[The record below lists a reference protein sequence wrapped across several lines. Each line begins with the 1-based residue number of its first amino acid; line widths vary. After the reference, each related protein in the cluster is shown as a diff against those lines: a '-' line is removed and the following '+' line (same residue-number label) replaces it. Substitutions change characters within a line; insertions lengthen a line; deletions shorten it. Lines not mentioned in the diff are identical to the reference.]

1 MVTDASLREPPSS
14 DTGSHR
20 RLPLSS
26 AMEVPHDRPTPPDQP
41 VTRPR
46 LVLVH
51 GAWHQPWV
59 WGPLIRQLPD
69 WTVDLVDLPS
79 SKPDVLGDLAADVA
93 AVRAELI
100 REDGPVAVMAH
111 SYGGIPASEAI
122 SGVPGVVHTVYL
134 GAFLPSPGDSL
145 LSMVGTD
152 PSWWKR
158 NEDAGTIGVVDPAQ
172 RFYSDLAPDLVSAA
186 VDHLRP
192 QSARSFEGQ
201 VRRPSRARDTMTYMV
216 CDADQAIPPAA
227 QQAMGESCAAVFHL
241 DTGHTPM
248 LADTAA
254 VAAVLHD
261 RLSD

>member
-1 MVTDASLREPPSS
+1 
-14 DTGSHR
+14 
-20 RLPLSS
+20 
-26 AMEVPHDRPTPPDQP
+26 MEVPHDRSTPPGQP

-51 GAWHQPWV
+51 GAWHRPWV

-69 WTVDLVDLPS
+69 WEVDVVDLPS
-79 SKPDVLGDLAADVA
+79 STPDVLGDLAADVA

-100 REDGPVAVMAH
+100 RDDGPVAVMAH
-111 SYGGIPASEAI
+111 SYGGIPVSEAV
-122 SGVPGVVHTVYL
+122 SGVPGVVHAVYL
-134 GAFLPSPGDSL
+134 AAFLPSPGDSL
-145 LSMVGTD
+145 LSIVGTD
-152 PSWWKR
+152 PSWWTR
-158 NEDAGTIGVVDPAQ
+158 NEDAGTINVVNPSQ
-172 RFYSDLAPDLVSAA
+172 RFYADLAPDLVSVA

-192 QSARSFEGQ
+192 QSARSFEGR
-201 VRRPSRARDTMTYMV
+201 VRSPSRVRDAMTYMV

-227 QQAMGESCAAVFHL
+227 QQAMGEGCAAVFHL

>member
-1 MVTDASLREPPSS
+1 
-14 DTGSHR
+14 
-20 RLPLSS
+20 
-26 AMEVPHDRPTPPDQP
+26 

-69 WTVDLVDLPS
+69 WKVDVVDLPS

-134 GAFLPSPGDSL
+134 AAFLPSPGDSL

-172 RFYSDLAPDLVSAA
+172 RFYGDIAPDLVSAA

-192 QSARSFEGQ
+192 QSARSFEGR
-201 VRRPSRARDTMTYMV
+201 VHRPSRVRDAMTYMV

-227 QQAMGESCAAVFHL
+227 QQAMGQSCAAVFHL
-241 DTGHTPM
+241 NTGHAPM
-248 LADTAA
+248 LADPAA
-254 VAAVLHD
+254 VAAVLRD
-261 RLSD
+261 RLPA